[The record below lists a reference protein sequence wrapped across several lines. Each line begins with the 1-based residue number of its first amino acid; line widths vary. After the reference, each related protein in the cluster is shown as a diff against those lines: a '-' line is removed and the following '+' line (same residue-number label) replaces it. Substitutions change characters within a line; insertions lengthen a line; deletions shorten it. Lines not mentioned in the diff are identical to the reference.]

1 LAFIET
7 FRLGGGWKDDD
18 GTDDE
23 KNLEKKFLH
32 FIVFLRKKKMK
43 RAVVSNAPQP
53 PAKRKEKERRERRGG
68 GRRGV
73 ALLSLGGS
81 FAAAVFAGRGSSSSR
96 SWYSFAKE
104 VGERKFVTNGY
115 SMRIPEEEYAYEETE
130 GVATSTLRVRDER
143 GREVLSVRRERTG
156 TMGNYGLRS
165 MFPDVDAFGETM
177 KGRYK
182 NDEEGGEREAREL
195 DGSGMYAIELS
206 GNRIVGVVVGC
217 KDGESGRR
225 FNQMQTISAFAEV
238 KDEKQKSDVWGMLE
252 SLRLT
257 AGKTCS
263 G

>member
-1 LAFIET
+1 MARIET
-7 FRLGGGWKDDD
+7 FRLGGGRKDDD

-32 FIVFLRKKKMK
+32 FIVSRKKKMK
-43 RAVVSNAPQP
+43 RAVVSNSPQP

-68 GRRGV
+68 GRRSV
-73 ALLSLGGS
+73 ALSLGGS

-96 SWYSFAKE
+96 SWYSFAKG
-104 VGERKFVTNGY
+104 VGERKFDTNGY
-115 SMRIPEEEYAYEETE
+115 SIRIPEEKYAYEETE